1 MVHDPGLETAMP
13 VIAGSLDRMA
23 EARQIKIDADLIDQ
37 AREAMSLPPAA
48 SDAEIV
54 QRAMRTYLGRK
65 AMHEAQ
71 ARSGLS
77 EEQALDLAYSELH
90 AMRRERRRAA

>member
-1 MVHDPGLETAMP
+1 
-13 VIAGSLDRMA
+13 MA
-23 EARQIKIDADLIDQ
+23 AARQVQIDAHLLDQ
-37 AREAMSLPPAA
+37 TRWATSPSPDA

-54 QRAMRTYLGRK
+54 ERALRIYLGRK

-71 ARSGLS
+71 AMSDLT

-90 AMRRERRRAA
+90 AMRASRQAA